1 MFYGYFISNWILG
14 RKPIKI
20 SDNKKSDNDYNAAI
34 VASINDPPGSTE
46 TERESDVVTS

>member
-34 VASINDPPGSTE
+34 VASINDPPPPA